1 MTVDRSLKRKGKLVR
16 ARNVLTRDERIAKL
30 RENEIWQEGRS
41 PLGLPKVR
49 VQKVALGRKKKK
61 KEEGDEAAATATP
74 GAAAPAAAAK
84 APAGKAPA
92 GKSPAGKAPAGKAPA
107 AKAPAGKAP
116 GKK

>member
-16 ARNVLTRDERIAKL
+16 ARNVLKRDERIAKL
-30 RENEIWQEGRS
+30 RENERWEEGRS

-49 VQKVALGRKKKK
+49 VQKAALGKKKK
-61 KEEGDEAAATATP
+61 KAAEGDEAAAAAGTATP
-74 GAAAPAAAAK
+74 AAGAKPDAAAAK

-92 GKSPAGKAPAGKAPA
+92 GKA
-107 AKAPAGKAP
+107 AP